1 MEEDGRISK
10 LDCFIRFDELNYWHS
25 RTRDLIANA
34 ETYSR
39 RAFRKSFR
47 ELRRKSR
54 RAEFALVVA
63 LFKFDKEMEEEA
75 TDADHR

>member
-1 MEEDGRISK
+1 MEEDGGVSK
-10 LDCFIRFDELNYWHS
+10 LDCFMRFDEVNYWLS
-25 RTRDLIANA
+25 RTRDLITNA
-34 ETYSR
+34 ETYSY

-75 TDADHR
+75 TDADHQ